1 MSANRAMRAAR
12 WEVAA
17 LMMGRGTADVR
28 LSLRVP
34 RDLVRRVEGLRPKIA
49 KNRAVATLGK
59 VTQSTVLKLA
69 LLRGLDA
76 LEAEYK

>member
-1 MSANRAMRAAR
+1 MPWKETAV
-12 WEVAA
+12 VA
-17 LMMGRGTADVR
+17 GKGTADARV
-28 LSLRVP
+28 SIRVP
-34 RDLVRRVEGLRPKIA
+34 REVLRRAEGLRPRIA
-49 KNRAVATLGK
+49 RDRSVAMLGK

>member
-1 MSANRAMRAAR
+1 MSVNRGMQPPH
-12 WEVAA
+12 WEDAVVA
-17 LMMGRGTADVR
+17 GKGTADVR

-34 RDLVRRVEGLRPKIA
+34 RDLNRRVESLVPKIA
-49 KNRAVATLGK
+49 KDRAVATFGK

-76 LEAEYK
+76 LEQEYK

>member
-1 MSANRAMRAAR
+1 MSANRAMRPPR
-12 WEVAA
+12 WEVAVVA
-17 LMMGRGTADVR
+17 GKGTADVR

-34 RDLVRRVEGLRPKIA
+34 RDLGRRVEALRPRIA
-49 KNRAVATLGK
+49 KDRSVATLGK

-76 LEAEYK
+76 LEQEYK

>member
-1 MSANRAMRAAR
+1 MSVNRATNVGG
-12 WEVAA
+12 WEVDVVA
-17 LMMGRGTADVR
+17 GKGTADVR

-34 RDLVRRVEGLRPKIA
+34 RELVKRVDGLQPKIA
-49 KNRAVATLGK
+49 RDRAIATLGK

-69 LLRGLDA
+69 LLRGLEA

>member
-1 MSANRAMRAAR
+1 M
-12 WEVAA
+12 VA
-17 LMMGRGTADVR
+17 GKGTADVR

-34 RDLVRRVEGLRPKIA
+34 RDLGRRVETLRPKIA
-49 KNRAVATLGK
+49 KDRSVATLGK

-76 LEAEYK
+76 LEQEYR

>member
-1 MSANRAMRAAR
+1 MVFPRAIASRS
-12 WEVAA
+12 WEVVVVA
-17 LMMGRGTADVR
+17 GKGTADVR

-34 RDLVRRVEGLRPKIA
+34 RDLAKRVDSLQPKIA
-49 KNRAVATLGK
+49 KDRAVATLGK
-59 VTQSTVLKLA
+59 LTSSTVLKLA